1 MNPTFAQRSFLRKSS
16 YLLAGGGLLA
26 ASPLSAVVVTNPG
39 FEANSIGG
47 NGYGAIS
54 GWTNNVAASGVNT
67 AAQPFLE
74 QPAHSGSQVAF
85 IQQGAGGV
93 PLSQALTG
101 FDPTKTYSVT
111 YFVSERG
118 MTGAST
124 TTSVSLDGGLT
135 SFSYPGA
142 IVKTDK
148 FRRVVSGPLAVS
160 GVTSTLQLSAANG
173 PGDDS
178 LLIDSVTVGR
188 AVPVVTGGGFETPVQ
203 PNTDANTRYELANG
217 AGGGSLT
224 GAGWTFQGTTGI
236 SRNLSAYQ
244 PLAGSNAPEGSQ
256 SALLI
261 GQNQCSTTVAGFEAG
276 VSYSLSFEA
285 LGRAGTFGP
294 NGIEVLLDGNP
305 LEFLAATS
313 ITPSQ
318 AAWGTFTTD
327 AFTTSGGS
335 FALTFLGLTPG
346 DKATFIDDVRFNF
359 VAEAV
364 PEPGAALLGGLGTL
378 LLLRRRR

>member
-1 MNPTFAQRSFLRKSS
+1 MKVTTLRFFFPI
-16 YLLAGGGLLA
+16 LAT
-26 ASPLSAVVVTNPG
+26 SPLYAVIVTNPG
-39 FEANSIGG
+39 FEANSLGG

-54 GWTNNVAASGVNT
+54 GWSNNVAASGVNT
-67 AAQPFLE
+67 ASQPFLE
-74 QPAHSGSQVAF
+74 QAAHSGTQVAF
-85 IQQGAGGV
+85 IQGGGGGI
-93 PLSQALTG
+93 PLAQTLTG

-118 MTGAST
+118 LSGAST
-124 TTSVSLDGGLT
+124 STSVSLDGGAT
-135 SFSYPGA
+135 SFSYPGS

-160 GVTSTLQLSAANG
+160 GVNSTLQIYAANG
-173 PGDDS
+173 PNDDT

-188 AVPVVTGGGFETPVQ
+188 AVPLVVNGGFESPVQ
-203 PNTDANTRYELANG
+203 PTTTTSTRYELANG

-224 GAGWTFQGTTGI
+224 GAGWAFVDSTGI
-236 SRNLSAYQ
+236 SRNGSDYQ
-244 PLAGSNAPEGSQ
+244 SLAASYAPEGSQ

-261 GQNQCSTTVAGFEAG
+261 GQQQFSTTVTGFEAG
-276 VSYSLSFEA
+276 VAYSLSFEA
-285 LGRAGTFGP
+285 LGRAGAFGP
-294 NGIEVLLDGNP
+294 NGIQVLLNGTI
-305 LEFLAATS
+305 LEFLSATS

-327 AFTTSGGS
+327 AFTTLGGS
-335 FALTFLGLTPG
+335 FELTFLGLTAG

-364 PEPGAALLGGLGTL
+364 PEPRAALLGSLGLL
-378 LLLRRRR
+378 MLLRRRR